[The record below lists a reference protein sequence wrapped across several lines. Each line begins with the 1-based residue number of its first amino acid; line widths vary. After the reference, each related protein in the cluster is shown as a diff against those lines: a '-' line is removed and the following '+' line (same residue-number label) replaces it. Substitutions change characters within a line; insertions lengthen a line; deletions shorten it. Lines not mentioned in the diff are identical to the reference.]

1 MSMQRFFPAT
11 RESAEEIKRRAFRY
25 EGILVASVDDPRLDW
40 VQRETLKQVGVKLYG
55 PPRRGDSRNPPGH
68 PNPAGSIS

>member
-40 VQRETLKQVGVKLYG
+40 VQRETLKQVGTKLYG
-55 PPRRGDSRNPPGH
+55 KQKGTGNDGH
-68 PNPAGSIS
+68 TGKRA